1 MFLNAMY
8 GGLGQSVGAILGG
21 KLQSMFGTVRMFF
34 YAGTFDLCFVAFL
47 IVYLIRNQDSS
58 FRNPKPIEART
69 STNVTTAPTTTA
81 ATTVGSR
88 ATKMNES
95 RRSR

>member
-8 GGLGQSVGAILGG
+8 GGLGQSVGALLGG
-21 KLQSMFGTVRMFF
+21 KLQSMVGTVRMFL

-47 IVYLIRNQDSS
+47 IVYLMRNQDSS

-69 STNVTTAPTTTA
+69 STTTTTA
-81 ATTVGSR
+81 TLKTTTPPAETR
-88 ATKMNES
+88 ATKMKES